1 MLFAMAYYI
10 YAGSDQPQRAGQE
23 EEQGSD
29 LVEVRPAVNNR
40 WDKVAYAVRTAPLTY
55 TPLSGTKRDRRTGV
69 HDGRHR

>member
-40 WDKVAYAVRTAPLTY
+40 WDKVAYALRTAPHGTY
-55 TPLSGTKRDRRTGV
+55 V
-69 HDGRHR
+69 HSTFRNKAGQTNGCP